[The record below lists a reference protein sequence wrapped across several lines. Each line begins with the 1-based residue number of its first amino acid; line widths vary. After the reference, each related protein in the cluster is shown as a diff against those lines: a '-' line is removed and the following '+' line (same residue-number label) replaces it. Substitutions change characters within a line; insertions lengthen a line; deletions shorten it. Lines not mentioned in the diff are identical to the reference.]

1 MGVRGSDAQS
11 IFSIVFR
18 LRYHLYVSLFIS
30 RTKCSKGGRI
40 CNASTRE
47 GVRYV

>member
-1 MGVRGSDAQS
+1 MGIRGLDAQS
-11 IFSIVFR
+11 ISSVVFR
-18 LRYHLYVSLFIS
+18 LRYPLYVSLFIS

-40 CNASTRE
+40 CNALSRE

>member
-1 MGVRGSDAQS
+1 MGVRGLDAQS
-11 IFSIVFR
+11 ISSVVFI
-18 LRYHLYVSLFIS
+18 LRYPLYVSLFIS

-40 CNASTRE
+40 CNALFRE